1 MIGSTNE
8 TKTTRNT
15 HAHRSVINQGM
26 GMGRLRTRS
35 VTACFDASQIGVKK
49 DPSRKY
55 GITRSVWGRKVRTR
69 RAIMTQKRPGLTLDQ
84 IVIDYV
90 LLKDCIFARFKD
102 HDNVFRV

>member
-8 TKTTRNT
+8 TKTTRNN
-15 HAHRSVINQGM
+15 HAHGLLSIRVGM
-26 GMGRLRTRS
+26 GGLRMRS
-35 VTACFDASQIGVKK
+35 VTACYDASQIGVKK